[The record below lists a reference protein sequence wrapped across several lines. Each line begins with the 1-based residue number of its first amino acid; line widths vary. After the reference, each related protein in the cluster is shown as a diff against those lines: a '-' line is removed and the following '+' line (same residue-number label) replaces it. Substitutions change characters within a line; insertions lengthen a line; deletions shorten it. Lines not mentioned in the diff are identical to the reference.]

1 MRRVMGIAAV
11 MLIGIALL
19 AGCGGK
25 KDANSVVKELDQNVT
40 KMESYKGEGTMVLH
54 TGQQPLKY
62 NVEVW
67 YQNPHYYRVAL
78 TNEAKD
84 VTQIVLRNDEGV
96 FVLTPHLNKSFRF
109 QSDWPEKQ
117 GQVYL
122 YQSLA
127 KSIVNDT
134 NRQFAAE
141 NKAYVF
147 DVAANYQNSSLVRQ
161 KIWLDKNNYAPQR
174 VEVSDP
180 DGNVLVEVSFDSFK
194 FNANFEKDSFDMQRN
209 MTASNLQSMAAMV
222 PADGGSGKAAGDQS
236 QATAQANTK
245 TNSQASSQSSSS
257 KNQGFGVI
265 EPAYTPMGVALK
277 DMKDLKLGDQAGV
290 MLRYEGNYHYSLMEA
305 RPEAQTVTAMNG
317 NIVDLG
323 ERIGVLLGDQ
333 MKTLAWTTGGVEF
346 RLTSGDLPVSEM
358 VNIAKSVE
366 GQIGK

>member
-11 MLIGIALL
+11 MLIVTALL
-19 AGCGGK
+19 AGCGK

-40 KMESYKGEGTMVLH
+40 KMESYKGEGSMVLH

-67 YQNPHYYRVAL
+67 YQNPHFYRVAL
-78 TNEAKD
+78 TNEEKNI
-84 VTQIVLRNDEGV
+84 TQIVLRNDEGV

-127 KSIVNDT
+127 TSIVNDT

-147 DVAANYQNSSLVRQ
+147 DVAANYQNSSLARQ
-161 KIWLDKNNYAPQR
+161 KIWLDKKSYAPQR

-180 DGNVLVEVSFDSFK
+180 DGNILVEVSFSSFK
-194 FNANFEKDSFDMQRN
+194 FNAGFEKDSFDMQRN
-209 MTASNLQSMAAMV
+209 MTASNLSMATMAS
-222 PADGGSGKAAGDQS
+222 ANGSSGTAAKDQS
-236 QATAQANTK
+236 QPD
-245 TNSQASSQSSSS
+245 SQSASGKKQS
-257 KNQGFGVI
+257 FGVI
-265 EPAYTPMGVALK
+265 EPAYTPKGVVLK
-277 DMKDLKLGDQAGV
+277 DMEDLHLGEQAAV
-290 MLRYEGNYHYSLMEA
+290 MLRYEGNYHYSIMEA
-305 RPEAQTVTAMNG
+305 RPEEQTVTAMNG

-323 ERIGVLLGDQ
+323 YTIGVLMGDN
-333 MKTLAWTTGGVEF
+333 MKTLAWTSDGVEF
-346 RLTSGDLPVSEM
+346 RLTSGDLPVFEM
-358 VNIAKSVE
+358 VNIAKSVQGE
-366 GQIGK
+366 IGK